1 MKLHTRT
8 YYRIAT
14 GAFFFIQGLIYASW
28 ASRIPDIKDAL
39 NMSDAT
45 LGGVLLALPVGQLSA
60 MALSG
65 YLVSRFGSKRI
76 IRVGLSIFALA
87 LVSIGLVSTTW
98 QLSMALFIFGVGA
111 NITNISINTQ
121 GVGIE
126 RIYKRSI
133 LSTFHGVW
141 SLAGFMGGIFGAF
154 MANKHITPFNHYL
167 VILALAII
175 AILSMYPMLLSRDYE
190 RHYSAKTSTDKKSN
204 KVKFTRPDK
213 YILLLG
219 VIVFIN
225 LLCEGTMMSWSSLYF
240 ADVVKSDPRYITIGY
255 IGFMFTMALGR
266 FLADGLRTHFGA
278 ITIIRVSSLI
288 TFIGLMTSVLF
299 PSLLSATIGFVLVG
313 FGVSSVVPICYSL
326 AGHSPTMSSGLA
338 LTTVATIGFLGFLVG
353 PPVVGFIA
361 ENLNLRWSFATIA
374 ISGLLIVFI
383 APYIKTN

>member
-14 GAFFFIQGLIYASW
+14 GALFFIQGLIYASW
-28 ASRIPDIKDAL
+28 ASRIPDIKHAL
-39 NMSDAT
+39 NMSDAV
-45 LGGVLLALPVGQLSA
+45 LGGVLFALPVGQLSA

-65 YLVSRFGSKRI
+65 YLVSKFGSKRI
-76 IRVGLSIFALA
+76 IRVALSIFALA
-87 LVSIGLVSTTW
+87 LVGIGLVSTTW
-98 QLSMALFIFGVGA
+98 QLSVVLFIFGVGA
-111 NITNISINTQ
+111 NMTNISINTQ

-133 LSTFHGVW
+133 LSAFHGAW
-141 SLAGFMGGIFGAF
+141 SLAGFIGGIFGAF

-167 VILALAII
+167 AILAI
-175 AILSMYPMLLSRDYE
+175 ALVTILTMYPMLLSRDHE
-190 RHYSAKTSTDKKSN
+190 RHYSGKTSTDNKLN
-204 KVKFTRPDK
+204 KVKFTRPDR
-213 YILLLG
+213 YIILLG

-225 LLCEGTMMSWSSLYF
+225 FLCEGTMISWSSLYF
-240 ADVVKSDPRYITIGY
+240 VDVVKSDPRYIMLGY

-278 ITIIRVSSLI
+278 ITIIRASSLI
-288 TFIGLMTSVLF
+288 TFTGLMTSVLF

-313 FGVSSVVPICYSL
+313 FGVSAVVPICYSL
-326 AGHSPTMSSGLA
+326 AGHSPIMASGLA
-338 LTTVATIGFLGFLVG
+338 LTTVATIGFLGFLIG

-361 ENLNLRWSFATIA
+361 ESLNLRWSFAIIA

-383 APYIKTN
+383 APYIKRE